1 MSDQSHFQSGL
12 QRRPVPEFEDLY
24 EITRRGDVYSKRLGR
39 FIKQTEFGDGC
50 GVIEFQ
56 VDKRS
61 YRLPVATAV
70 AQIFLTDDDKQ
81 EIIAAVPDIDELQD
95 DDVCAHPVVET
106 MADQHNVIPEAI
118 VSVLLRA
125 RRAA

>member
-1 MSDQSHFQSGL
+1 MPDQSRFQSGL

-39 FIKQTEFGDGC
+39 FIKQTEFADGC

-56 VDKRS
+56 VDQRT

-70 AQIFLTDDDKQ
+70 AEVFLTDDDKQ
-81 EIIAAVPDIDELQD
+81 EIIDAVPDLDELQD
-95 DDVCAHPVVET
+95 DEISAHPVVEAR
-106 MADQHNVIPEAI
+106 ADQHNVIPEAI